1 MNFSKSINGFS
12 PEEVNKYENDLLR
25 QFEGEKNEV
34 ANAVQSSTQELETL
48 KVQKDVLSSN
58 LQSIKESTL
67 FFTSYDKHFSKTLHE
82 AEMEALEK
90 IESIIIEEELFIEK
104 IDDELIKINDT
115 LLILKK
121 DLSAIYGE
129 VENILGKINLRDEVD
144 NHLREL
150 DIFLNKHNHLILS
163 EPVKEESK
171 TEIIPFNP
179 VIPAALPKLSLAK
192 PVEEI
197 KISPVF
203 DYSAQR
209 PKTILIGERD
219 QDTGALLS
227 TILEREGYKTTL
239 VADAY
244 AIINMTKEFE
254 PFGGIIIDS
263 LIPYIEINAL
273 IKQIR
278 SSKWCDVPILI
289 LSSEKQA
296 ANSVTLLNNGAN
308 DYIEKPFNPREL
320 IARVNRIHLTP
331 PGSCMIKGG

>member
-1 MNFSKSINGFS
+1 MNFGKSINGFS
-12 PEEVNKYENDLLR
+12 PEEVTKYEHDLLR
-25 QFEGEKNEV
+25 QFEAEKNEV
-34 ANAVQSSTQELETL
+34 ANAIQSSTQEIESL

-58 LQSIKESTL
+58 LQSIKESTI

-90 IESIIIEEELFIEK
+90 IESLIIEEELFIEK
-104 IDDELIKINDT
+104 IDDEIVKINDN
-115 LLILKK
+115 LLLLKK
-121 DLSAIYGE
+121 DLAEVYDE
-129 VENILGKINLRDEVD
+129 VENIMKKINIRDNID
-144 NHLREL
+144 NQLNDL
-150 DIFLNKHNHLILS
+150 DLFLKKHKQFTLA
-163 EPVKEESK
+163 EPAEQEKIA
-171 TEIIPFNP
+171 EIIPFTP
-179 VIPAALPKLSLAK
+179 VAPKLTLAK
-192 PVEEI
+192 PVEEV
-197 KISPVF
+197 KINPVF
-203 DYSAQR
+203 NYAEER

-244 AIINMTKEFE
+244 AVINMTKEFE
-254 PFGGIIIDS
+254 PFGGIILDS

-278 SSKWCDVPILI
+278 TSKWCDVPILI
-289 LSSEKQA
+289 LSSEKMA

>member
-1 MNFSKSINGFS
+1 MNFGKSINGFS
-12 PEEVNKYENDLLR
+12 PEEVTKYENDLLR
-25 QFEGEKNEV
+25 QLEAEKNEV
-34 ANAVQSSTQELETL
+34 ANAIQSSTQEIESL

-58 LQSIKESTL
+58 LQSIKESTI

-90 IESIIIEEELFIEK
+90 IESLIIEEELFIEK
-104 IDDELIKINDT
+104 IDDEIVKINDN
-115 LLILKK
+115 LLLLKK
-121 DLSAIYGE
+121 DLAEVYDD
-129 VENILGKINLRDEVD
+129 VENIMKKINIRDNID
-144 NHLREL
+144 NQLNDL
-150 DIFLNKHNHLILS
+150 DVFLKKHKQITLT
-163 EPVKEESK
+163 EPAEKEK
-171 TEIIPFNP
+171 IAEIIPFTP
-179 VIPAALPKLSLAK
+179 VAPKLTLAK
-192 PVEEI
+192 PVEEV
-197 KISPVF
+197 KINPVF
-203 DYSAQR
+203 NYAEER

-244 AIINMTKEFE
+244 AVINMTKEFE
-254 PFGGIIIDS
+254 PFGGIILDS

-289 LSSEKQA
+289 LSSEKMA

>member
-1 MNFSKSINGFS
+1 MNFNKSINGFS
-12 PEEVNKYENDLLR
+12 PDEVNKYENELLR
-25 QFEGEKNEV
+25 QYEAEKNEV
-34 ANAVQSSTQELETL
+34 ANTLQSSTQELENL
-48 KVQKDVLSSN
+48 KLQKDVLSSN
-58 LQSIKESTL
+58 LNSIKESTL

-90 IESIIIEEELFIEK
+90 IETIIIDEELFIEK
-104 IDDELIKINDT
+104 IDEEITKINDN
-115 LLILKK
+115 LLLLKK
-121 DLSAIYGE
+121 DLADIYND
-129 VENILGKINLRDEVD
+129 VEILMGKINVRNDID
-144 NHLREL
+144 NHLDEL
-150 DIFLNKHNHLILS
+150 TVFLKKHNHLVLS
-163 EPVKEESK
+163 EPVEHEAKA
-171 TEIIPFNP
+171 EIIPFTP
-179 VIPAALPKLSLAK
+179 VVPKLTLAK
-192 PVEEI
+192 PIEEV
-197 KISPVF
+197 KVNPVF
-203 DYSAQR
+203 NFAPQR

-219 QDTGALLS
+219 QDTGSLLS
-227 TILEREGYKTTL
+227 TILEREGYQTTL

-244 AIINMTKEFE
+244 AVINMTKEFE
-254 PFGGIIIDS
+254 PFGGIILDS

-278 SSKWCDVPILI
+278 TSKWCDVPILI